1 MTSKLRIPASIA
13 AFAAASLMLAG
24 CSLLGIGG
32 GEESETERAER
43 SEKTEET
50 TTTDDDNSQVEETPE
65 EPFQEP
71 DDADVFA
78 LSVGDCITDTDMAGT
93 ELQTVPTVPCSQPH
107 TFEVYHDFEITTST
121 FPGQDSDELMNLV
134 SDGCLGDA
142 FTEFVGNEYGS
153 SSLGVMY
160 LSPTQGSWDNG
171 DRLVSCMA
179 YEGEG
184 SGNVSTGSLE
194 GSGL

>member
-32 GEESETERAER
+32 GDEPEETRGERGDKVETT
-43 SEKTEET
+43 TEET
-50 TTTDDDNSQVEETPE
+50 TTTETEEEEETT
-65 EPFQEP
+65 FQEP
-71 DDADVFA
+71 DDSDVFA
-78 LSVGDCITDTDMAGT
+78 LSVGDCITDTDMENT

-107 TFEVYHDFEITTST
+107 TFEVYHDFEITTSD
-121 FPGQDSDELMNLV
+121 FPGQGSDELLEIV

-142 FTEFVGNEYGS
+142 FTDFVGNDYS
-153 SSLGVMY
+153 SSTLGVMY

-171 DRLVSCMA
+171 DRLVSCML

-184 SGNVSTGSLE
+184 SGNVSTGTLE